1 MGEWW
6 VHLYIGMMFR
16 VGSEGSCG
24 LEDFLQT
31 EILEDSLGD
40 EQVQLGVESPAE
52 VELHQHVATTLP
64 VSALQEMFP
73 RLGVLLQLP
82 QTVGEV
88 LAILGVLAFYWTF
101 LRWFV
106 ATWCRRG

>member
-1 MGEWW
+1 MRKWR
-6 VHLYIGMMFR
+6 VSSDAGMMFGVR
-16 VGSEGSCG
+16 SEGRGCLQHF
-24 LEDFLQT
+24 LET
-31 EILEDSLGD
+31 EILQDSLGD

-73 RLGVLLQLP
+73 RLCVLLQLP

-88 LAILGVLAFYWTF
+88 LAILGVLAFCWTF